1 MKPGK
6 LKSSKKKTGRYKDE
20 EMATSF
26 QLLCSWLADQ
36 AEALTLPEIQ
46 EKMKS
51 FSESGETNIVT
62 WLEKKLQVKY
72 KDLIYFS
79 QITGM
84 PTKSIFQRYGK
95 PCFHMTGPGILKD
108 NTSEENKCVIT
119 ATANLILK
127 EVRGMNVSSE
137 YYPTI

>member
-1 MKPGK
+1 MGTR
-6 LKSSKKKTGRYKDE
+6 LE
-20 EMATSF
+20 
-26 QLLCSWLADQ
+26 LLCSWLGGQ
-36 AEALTLPEIQ
+36 AEVFTLPEIQ

-95 PCFHMTGPGILKD
+95 PYVFI
-108 NTSEENKCVIT
+108 
-119 ATANLILK
+119 
-127 EVRGMNVSSE
+127 
-137 YYPTI
+137 

>member
-51 FSESGETNIVT
+51 FSESGETNIVP

-84 PTKSIFQRYGK
+84 PKKSIFQRYGK
-95 PCFHMTGPGILKD
+95 PYVFICLVQR
-108 NTSEENKCVIT
+108 S
-119 ATANLILK
+119 
-127 EVRGMNVSSE
+127 
-137 YYPTI
+137 

>member
-6 LKSSKKKTGRYKDE
+6 LKSSEKKTGRYKDE

-51 FSESGETNIVT
+51 FSESGETNIVP

-72 KDLIYFS
+72 KD
-79 QITGM
+79 
-84 PTKSIFQRYGK
+84 
-95 PCFHMTGPGILKD
+95 
-108 NTSEENKCVIT
+108 
-119 ATANLILK
+119 
-127 EVRGMNVSSE
+127 
-137 YYPTI
+137 